1 MKHVTVPVTQAVLFD
16 LDGTLIDTAP
26 TFVKVLNTLLAN
38 HGRPALPYDLIR
50 KQVSNGARAL
60 ITLAF
65 GLQEGEAGFEPL
77 RNELLDLYEDNI
89 SDGSRLFP
97 GMNKVLQILEQKKIP
112 WGIVTNKP
120 IRFTLPLLNALS
132 LDESCSVVICP
143 DDVQHTKP
151 HPEPL
156 ELACFRLD
164 VNPQHCIYV
173 GDHERDILAGNA
185 ANMKTITALFGY
197 ISEIDHAEKWNAHH
211 CVNTPEEILNFINS

>member
-1 MKHVTVPVTQAVLFD
+1 MTHATRAVLFD

-26 TFVKVLNTLLAN
+26 TFVKVLNHLLEK
-38 HGRPALPYDLIR
+38 HGHKALPFDVIR

-65 GLQEGEAGFEPL
+65 ALKEGEENFEQL
-77 RNELLDLYEDNI
+77 RNELLDLYEENI
-89 SDGSRLFP
+89 SDGSQLFR
-97 GMNKVLQILEQKKIP
+97 GMEKVLQELERKNIP

-120 IRFTLPLLNALS
+120 TRFTFPLLSALS
-132 LDESCSVVICP
+132 LNEKCSVVICP
-143 DDVQHTKP
+143 DDVEHTKP

-164 VNPQHCIYV
+164 VKPLDCIYV
-173 GDHERDILAGNA
+173 GDHERDIVAGNA

-197 ISEIDHAEKWNAHH
+197 ISDNDHAENWNADY
-211 CVNTPEEILNFINS
+211 CVQSPEEILNFIQ